1 MAQGINIAVNI
12 IHRDVRHCKV
22 CSTVD
27 THHLYGRVFEIEA
40 GDRRLLQG
48 MGVEELWLDFASV

>member
-1 MAQGINIAVNI
+1 VAQCIGVAVSVV
-12 IHRDVRHCKV
+12 HLDVRHGKV
-22 CSTVD
+22 CSTVN